1 VRLNTKG
8 SAEKELAKL
17 TDEEWSRAQ
26 HGNEN
31 LVERVPTRLVLEPLR
46 KQLSCSGFDASKLW
60 PLAEGWDLNDAGRIG
75 LNLLQY
81 NPCEKEIGI
90 VRQVT
95 SDGM

>member
-1 VRLNTKG
+1 MRLNTKG
-8 SAEKELAKL
+8 LAEKELA
-17 TDEEWSRAQ
+17 
-26 HGNEN
+26 NEN